1 MNHKWRSEATVPHDF
16 RINES
21 SIRTTVKKEKE
32 IQEAMV
38 ISRCENLAPLAKHF
52 LISC

>member
-1 MNHKWRSEATVPHDF
+1 MHHKWRSEAAVPHNF

-21 SIRTTVKKEKE
+21 SIRTTVKKQKE
-32 IQEAMV
+32 IQKAMV
-38 ISRCENLAPLAKHF
+38 TSRCENLAPLAKHF